1 MARVTGK
8 AIRGAAGKVVYRT
21 VNGQVIM
28 SAKPSKYKKSKSRAL
43 LSNRKKFLYAGGLA
57 KIIKE
62 CSILFAAWKQYSQD
76 ESTPHNSIMSNNIS
90 TANNTGLTLSNTI
103 VPPSDYSLIKDISL
117 INNSINVS
125 IELFGNY
132 FAFVFEKQLRIF
144 LLFTGLNSTSNI
156 EYESYSEI
164 FIPAEGVTFQDIKI
178 ELTSKILDFINQHEN
193 VILYST
199 AVWTTTSPFELC
211 WSSSYAKKI

>member
-43 LSNRKKFLYAGGLA
+43 LTNNKKFFYASGLA

-62 CSILFAAWKQYSQD
+62 CSILYAAWEKYSQN

-90 TANNTGLTLSNTI
+90 TSSNTGLTVSNTI

-132 FAFVFEKQLRIF
+132 FAVVFEKQLRIF
-144 LLFTGLNSTSNI
+144 LLFTGLNSTSKI
-156 EYESYSEI
+156 EYKSYSEI
-164 FIPAEGVTFQDIKI
+164 FIPAEGVTINDIKI
-178 ELTSKILDFINQHEN
+178 ELKSDILDFINKYEN
-193 VILYST
+193 VILFST
-199 AVWTTTSPFELC
+199 AVWTTTSPYELC